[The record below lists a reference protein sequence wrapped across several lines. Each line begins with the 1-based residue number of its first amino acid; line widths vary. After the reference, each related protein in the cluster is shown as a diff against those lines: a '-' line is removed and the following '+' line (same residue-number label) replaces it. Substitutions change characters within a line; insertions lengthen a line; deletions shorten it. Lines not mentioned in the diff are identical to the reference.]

1 MRALVSE
8 VSEVARRLK
17 ELREQ
22 AGLTMRAV
30 SDSLG
35 WSLTR
40 YQHYEDRYKRK
51 YLPFELARVLEDM
64 FVRQGVSP
72 GSVLQL
78 AGLRYTA
85 ESLFGP
91 VAETLVRR
99 ADELGCTG
107 IVMGTRGMGAVG
119 NLLLGSVATKVVH
132 LTRLPVTLVK

>member
-1 MRALVSE
+1 MRQENSARRHCAREPLNEICVTGFRVRGWDGAGMSE

-51 YLPFELARVLEDM
+51 YLPFELARALEEM
-64 FVRQGVSP
+64 FVRQGVP
-72 GSVLQL
+72 AGAVLQ
-78 AGLRYTA
+78 
-85 ESLFGP
+85 
-91 VAETLVRR
+91 
-99 ADELGCTG
+99 
-107 IVMGTRGMGAVG
+107 
-119 NLLLGSVATKVVH
+119 
-132 LTRLPVTLVK
+132 